1 MPSRRRG
8 DSIDRT
14 GSGGTEYT
22 LWKSY
27 GQQGYIYKDAAIE
40 RNSSKVVRGGQ
51 YGHQASRVETPP
63 ARPPAR
69 RRDFFAAAGA
79 PSTT

>member
-1 MPSRRRG
+1 MWGTTKNSKHVLMDNRG
-8 DSIDRT
+8 YVH
-14 GSGGTEYT
+14 G
-22 LWKSY
+22 
-27 GQQGYIYKDAAIE
+27 AAIE